1 MDNEIKT
8 AVIKDAMILVNINEK
23 KKKEILAQNKKAFI
37 QRSLSSRYVKPSKE
51 EALLKKKQETCARDI
66 YEDKNCGG
74 YIKIYP
80 GCNDKYYAQFL
91 EMSYMSYHKLST
103 PKRCKSNSFSNKIQA
118 DEDAGKKNDSLTNIS
133 ACLANRRA
141 AWS

>member
-51 EALLKKKQETCARDI
+51 EALLKKKTGNLCE
-66 YEDKNCGG
+66 G
-74 YIKIYP
+74 YLWR
-80 GCNDKYYAQFL
+80 Q
-91 EMSYMSYHKLST
+91 KLWRVY
-103 PKRCKSNSFSNKIQA
+103 K
-118 DEDAGKKNDSLTNIS
+118 NIS
-133 ACLANRRA
+133 
-141 AWS
+141 WV